1 MGVSGCALTVEI
13 NMLERTIITMLT
25 IATILGNIHEWH
37 HARRGGGYF
46 CYVKYEIVRKD
57 RFIVTGREGSQN
69 IHIWV
74 TSSWLFPHQFLNFQN
89 LLESINLFAIC
100 WQIDNQNSNLK
111 NGLNQS
117 CSFVILVFHAD
128 KKERKKRL

>member
-1 MGVSGCALTVEI
+1 MMSFLIFSSFFCTLILHNYITEI
-13 NMLERTIITMLT
+13 SSSPLEICFVGWSSYSPDVFFSWTIITMLT

-57 RFIVTGREGSQN
+57 RFIVTGREVSQN

-74 TSSWLFPHQFLNFQN
+74 TSFMVIPSPILELSKSFRIYKFICN
-89 LLESINLFAIC
+89 LLAN
-100 WQIDNQNSNLK
+100 
-111 NGLNQS
+111 
-117 CSFVILVFHAD
+117 
-128 KKERKKRL
+128 R